1 MPAPKPANKS
11 KRISPEVASRT
22 STGITGVQGPY
33 TRLRTRERRTGIFS
47 SLEVYF
53 QATWQE
59 DGEKRKQSF
68 SVNHYGYNEALK
80 LAKMARKE
88 GRKVVGRA
96 R

>member
-1 MPAPKPANKS
+1 MIKTVS
-11 KRISPEVASRT
+11 KT
-22 STGITGVQGPY
+22 STCIVGVQGPY
-33 TRLRTRERRTGIFS
+33 TRVRTRERRTGIFS
-47 SLEVYF
+47 SIEVYF

-59 DGEKRKQSF
+59 DGRKVKQSF

-80 LAKMARKE
+80 RAKLAREE